1 MPFNVQD
8 WGMIQYRDAWKK
20 QEDLVKSIQ
29 SGTSNSTL
37 IMCEHPTVITIGK
50 EGGEQH
56 LLISSEFLQSSHIE
70 VIPINRGGDITLHNP
85 GQMIVYPIFNLMEYK
100 QDLHWFL
107 RAIEQVI
114 IEVLKHYNIT
124 SDRIPGKTGVWID
137 QKRKICAIGL
147 HCSRWVTSHGLAF
160 NISND
165 INQFEWI
172 VPCGINNMNV
182 TSLSQELG
190 YIPDMNE
197 VKQLCLKEFET
208 IFEKKFGIIIL

>member
-1 MPFNVQD
+1 
-8 WGMIQYRDAWKK
+8 
-20 QEDLVKSIQ
+20 
-29 SGTSNSTL
+29 
-37 IMCEHPTVITIGK
+37 
-50 EGGEQH
+50 
-56 LLISSEFLQSSHIE
+56 
-70 VIPINRGGDITLHNP
+70 
-85 GQMIVYPIFNLMEYK
+85 
-100 QDLHWFL
+100 
-107 RAIEQVI
+107 VI
-114 IEVLKHYNIT
+114 IEVLKHYHIK

-197 VKQLCLKEFET
+197 VKQLCLKEFDT
-208 IFEKKFGIIIL
+208 IFEKKFG

>member
-1 MPFNVQD
+1 
-8 WGMIQYRDAWKK
+8 
-20 QEDLVKSIQ
+20 
-29 SGTSNSTL
+29 
-37 IMCEHPTVITIGK
+37 MCEHPTVITIGK

-56 LLISSEFLQSSHIE
+56 LLISSEFLQSLHIE

-85 GQMIVYPIFNLMEYK
+85 GQMVVYPIFNLMDYK

-114 IEVLKHYNIT
+114 IEVLKHYHIK

-197 VKQLCLKEFET
+197 VKQLCLKEFDT
-208 IFEKKFGIIIL
+208 IFEKKFG

>member
-8 WGMIQYRDAWKK
+8 WGLIKYRDAWIK
-20 QEDLVKSIQ
+20 QEELVQSIQ
-29 SGTSNSTL
+29 SGTSHSTL
-37 IMCEHPTVITIGK
+37 ILCEHPTVITIGK

-85 GQMIVYPIFNLMEYK
+85 GQIVVYPIFNLMDYK

-124 SDRIPGKTGVWID
+124 SDRISGKTGVWID

-165 INQFEWI
+165 IKQFEWI
-172 VPCGINNMNV
+172 VPCGINNMDI

-208 IFEKKFGIIIL
+208 IFEKKFG